1 MTPTRVNLQET
12 RGPGDS
18 APGAAGH
25 ARPATTHLPAEPH
38 GDGKRPQSGAS
49 QSAASG
55 LCATCNHVQACTYA
69 AGAQRRALFCELF
82 DDFVAA
88 PLAGV
93 TSAAGQAVCGDAA
106 KAGARGTPSKGLCA
120 NCDLSGTCALPR
132 PESGVWHCEEY
143 R

>member
-1 MTPTRVNLQET
+1 MMPTRVNRQET
-12 RGPGDS
+12 HDPGAS
-18 APGAAGH
+18 APGATCH
-25 ARPATTHLPAEPH
+25 ARPARPHLPPELD
-38 GDGKRPQSGAS
+38 GDGKQPQSDAP

-55 LCATCNHVQACTYA
+55 LCATCNHTHVCAYA

-93 TSAAGQAVCGDAA
+93 TSAAVQAVGGNAA
-106 KAGARGTPSKGLCA
+106 KAGARASPSKGLCA

-132 PESGVWHCEEY
+132 PEGGVWHCEEY